1 MSKRTWPTPV
11 AQDFKNRGPN
21 SKQQG
26 LSDVVRMWPTPVASD
41 RKGGVSDDAWNAYTD
56 DKKKERLSSL
66 KNAVLFPTPGA
77 TGLSNGSGNCE
88 RANELYEQGV
98 ITDEERRSFRAGNG
112 GQLNPDWVEVYL
124 MAWPPGWTRLEPINK
139 ELYYEWERLFRAAVI
154 SSERTETSTENV
166 QESDAEMRDMRNRS
180 RSDDSSQRSQPIK
193 QQQGQYTDSMQ
204 EMSRTSAWV
213 GEVCKRGQSESVPNM
228 REGVCQKSEQGEI
241 LQSALRTDSEL
252 EKKRS
257 EGSKNMSGV
266 WKGFHSSEI
275 ASERMLS
282 FMREQASMAEQIA
295 EELRREFKRWNEI
308 GIKTLAARYW
318 MPDPAEIGLIPRVT
332 NEKEY
337 RRERLETLGN
347 GQVPSCVCLAESILR
362 EVVA

>member
-1 MSKRTWPTPV
+1 MSTLKDAVKWPTPL
-11 AQDFKNRGPN
+11 ASEARIGYQRRAPGKKG
-21 SKQQG
+21 SQQN
-26 LSDVVRMWPTPVASD
+26 LTTIVRDVT
-41 RKGGVSDDAWNAYTD
+41 
-56 DKKKERLSSL
+56 
-66 KNAVLFPTPGA
+66 FPTPGT

-88 RANELYEQGV
+88 RANELYEAGV

-213 GEVCKRGQSESVPNM
+213 GEVCKRGQGESVPNM

-332 NEKEY
+332 NEKAY

-347 GQVPSCVCLAESILR
+347 GQVPSCVCLAESILS